1 MLSNAVSAHQKRNPG
16 GLALWLNADQLLAS
30 IPRPVLEELTELLID
45 HLNDRDAPLEDLSPR
60 KIASVM
66 NPTVLAIRTTPNTTP
81 QSRFFVVRAECESGN
96 QGQATPL
103 LIPGSRGLQVRFGTM
118 LRATVRMPLLLC

>member
-45 HLNDRDAPLEDLSPR
+45 HLNDRDAPLE
-60 KIASVM
+60 
-66 NPTVLAIRTTPNTTP
+66 
-81 QSRFFVVRAECESGN
+81 ES
-96 QGQATPL
+96 
-103 LIPGSRGLQVRFGTM
+103 
-118 LRATVRMPLLLC
+118 